1 MKTLR
6 LFGMLLL
13 AISLCLSTCG
23 EIENP
28 IEPTPDPKPEEV
40 KSEITIDADIITNGL
55 SFTSATG
62 EKSISFTTNE
72 DWTLSIAT
80 TQNGDAWCS
89 ASTTS
94 GTKGNVNVKFSVTE
108 NISYDD
114 RSVSVTIKSGTAS
127 KTFTITQKKAPASSL
142 VLHN

>member
-1 MKTLR
+1 MKTSR
-6 LFGMLLL
+6 LLGFAFW
-13 AISLCLSTCG
+13 AISFGLLGCG
-23 EIENP
+23 EIEDP

-89 ASTTS
+89 ASTAS
-94 GTKGNVNVKFSVTE
+94 GTKGNANVKRLTK
-108 NISYDD
+108 
-114 RSVSVTIKSGTAS
+114 KS
-127 KTFTITQKKAPASSL
+127 I
-142 VLHN
+142 

>member
-1 MKTLR
+1 MKTPQL
-6 LFGMLLL
+6 LGIALL
-13 AISLCLSTCG
+13 AISLGLSGCG
-23 EIENP
+23 EIETP
-28 IEPTPDPKPEEV
+28 VEPTPDPKPEEI

-55 SFTSATG
+55 SFTSAKG

-94 GTKGNVNVKFSVTE
+94 GAKGNANVKFSVTE
-108 NISYDD
+108 NTS
-114 RSVSVTIKSGTAS
+114 
-127 KTFTITQKKAPASSL
+127 
-142 VLHN
+142 

>member
-1 MKTLR
+1 MKTSR
-6 LFGMLLL
+6 LLGFAFW
-13 AISLCLSTCG
+13 AISFGLLGCG
-23 EIENP
+23 EIEDP

-94 GTKGNVNVKFSVTE
+94 GTKGNANVKFSV
-108 NISYDD
+108 
-114 RSVSVTIKSGTAS
+114 
-127 KTFTITQKKAPASSL
+127 
-142 VLHN
+142 